1 MNSAWTRAVIV
12 VLSLVVIV
20 MFVGQA
26 FFTNKS
32 DVVVE
37 TVYRY
42 EFDDEISFEGVYMR
56 DETLVYDFDPGV
68 LSYECEDGSKVG
80 KSSVIARRYK
90 SDSDVVYRRQVESL
104 KKQISVLESAEKLIG
119 TDNSQLDAIS
129 AQINEGHSK
138 IISSILSGDY
148 DSAETQQNELLEAMC
163 KREITLG
170 NVSDYSLRKS
180 MLNSEIS
187 RINGLISGDVVE
199 ITANGTG
206 FFASEVDGYESDI
219 SFDSIDKMTEEYIT
233 QILDNPYKQS
243 ASGGV
248 IGKLIQDYRWRVA
261 AVIENE
267 NLTDVNEGS
276 TVTLRVGSGS
286 QLLEAEVVSVKPCG
300 DKKAIYIFECDR
312 LNSSVVT
319 GRTARF
325 KIVTDSYGGLRVP
338 IFALRRNDNNEQ
350 GVYVVRGQ
358 SLVFKRVDVVYWG
371 EDYVIC
377 EQNPDE
383 GYLMMYDEVVVEG
396 VDLYDGKV
404 IVR

>member
-12 VLSLVVIV
+12 VLSLFVIA
-20 MFVGQA
+20 MFVGQV

-32 DVVVE
+32 DIVVE

-42 EFDDEISFEGVYMR
+42 EFDDEIPFEGVYMR
-56 DETLVYDFDPGV
+56 DETPVYNMDPGV
-68 LSYECEDGSKVG
+68 LSYECDDGSKVG
-80 KSSVIARRYK
+80 KSSVIARRYR
-90 SDSDVVYRRQVESL
+90 SDNDVTYRRQVESL

-148 DSAETQQNELLEAMC
+148 ESAEAQQNELLEAMC
-163 KREITLG
+163 KREITLKEAT
-170 NVSDYSLRKS
+170 DYSLRKS
-180 MLNSEIS
+180 LLNSEIS
-187 RINGLISGDVVE
+187 RINGLLLGDVKE

-206 FFASEVDGYESDI
+206 FFASEVDGYESEI
-219 SFDSIDKMTEEYIT
+219 SFDSIEKMTEEYIG
-233 QILDNPYKQS
+233 QVVDRPYKQG
-243 ASGGV
+243 ASVGV
-248 IGKLIQDYRWRVA
+248 VGKLIQDYRWRVA

-267 NLTDVNEGS
+267 NLSGINEGS
-276 TVTLRVGSGS
+276 TVTLRIGSS
-286 QLLEAEVVSVKPCG
+286 TQLLEADVVSVKPCG
-300 DKKAIYIFECDR
+300 DKKAVYVFECDK
-312 LNSSVVT
+312 LNSSLVT

-325 KIVTDSYGGLRVP
+325 KIVINSYGGLRVP
-338 IFALRRNDNNEQ
+338 MTALRRNEKNES

-358 SLVFKRVDVVYWG
+358 SLVFKRVDVIYWG

-383 GYLMMYDEVVVEG
+383 HYLMMYDEAVVEG

-404 IVR
+404 IER

>member
-12 VLSLVVIV
+12 VLSLFVIA
-20 MFVGQA
+20 MFVGQV

-32 DVVVE
+32 DIVVE

-42 EFDDEISFEGVYMR
+42 EFDDEIPFDGVYMR
-56 DETLVYDFDPGV
+56 DETPVYNMDPGV
-68 LSYECEDGSKVG
+68 LSYECDDGSKVG
-80 KSSVIARRYK
+80 KSTVIARRYR
-90 SDSDVVYRRQVESL
+90 SDNDVTYRRQVESL

-163 KREITLG
+163 KREITLQETT
-170 NVSDYSLRKS
+170 DYSLRKS
-180 MLNSEIS
+180 LLNSEIS
-187 RINGLISGDVVE
+187 RLNGLLSGDVKE

-219 SFDSIDKMTEEYIT
+219 SFDSIEKMTEEYIG
-233 QILDNPYKQS
+233 QVIDRPYKQGAS
-243 ASGGV
+243 AGV
-248 IGKLIQDYRWRVA
+248 VGKLIEDYRWRVA

-267 NLTDVNEGS
+267 NLVDVNEGS
-276 TVTLRVGSGS
+276 TVTLRVGSS
-286 QLLEAEVVSVKPCG
+286 TQLLEAEVVSVKPCG
-300 DKKAIYIFECDR
+300 EKKAVYVFECDK

-319 GRTARF
+319 GRTAKF
-325 KIVTDSYGGLRVP
+325 KIVTNSYGGLRVP
-338 IFALRRNDNNEQ
+338 LYALRRNDKNEQ
-350 GVYVVRGQ
+350 GVYIVRGQ

-377 EQNPDE
+377 AQNPDE

-404 IVR
+404 IER

>member
-56 DETLVYDFDPGV
+56 DETLVYDFEPGV
-68 LSYECEDGSKVG
+68 LSYECDDGSKVG